1 MLFWVIV
8 KVGIKSLWANKLRS
22 LLAMLGIIIGVG
34 AVIAMLAMGA
44 GAKGQVLSRI
54 SAMGSNLLI
63 VRPGQARGMGV
74 IVGANQRLTLD
85 DAQAIADEIEGV
97 LQLAPVVSGMQQI
110 KYMNRNTRPNVTATS
125 ATYLPIRDFHVE
137 KGRVF
142 TEKEV
147 ESSARVV
154 LIGPVTATNLFDQ
167 DDPLGETVKLKG
179 INFEVIG
186 VLKSK
191 GDQGYFNPDDQAI
204 IPYTVGMKQVLGQ
217 DYLREIDV
225 QAVDGADLTKLQ
237 EDMTALLRKR
247 HRIQEGQPND
257 FDIRNQAD
265 LIESVS
271 EITNT
276 FTILLGS
283 VAGISLLVGGI
294 GIMNIM
300 LVSVTE
306 RTREIGIRKA
316 IGARRRSIMMQFLI
330 EAIIISCLGGLMG
343 VGLGVAGARVIGA
356 ATAFVTEIELSSIL
370 LSLSFSAM
378 VGIFFGWY
386 PARRAAAL
394 SPIEALRYE

>member
-8 KVGIKSLWANKLRS
+8 KVGLKSLWANKLRS

>member
-8 KVGIKSLWANKLRS
+8 KVGLKSLWANKLRS

-44 GAKGQVLSRI
+44 GAKGQVMSRL

-63 VRPGQARGMGV
+63 IRPGQARGMGV
-74 IVGANQRLTLD
+74 IVGANQRLTLE
-85 DAQAIADEIEGV
+85 DALALREVEGV
-97 LQLAPVVSGMQQI
+97 NRLAPVVSGTQQI
-110 KYMNRNTRPNVTATS
+110 KYMSRNTRPSITATS
-125 ATYLPIRDFHVE
+125 TTYLPIRDFHVE
-137 KGRVF
+137 KGRPF
-142 TEKEV
+142 TEGEV

-154 LIGPVTATNLFDQ
+154 ILGPVTATNLFDQ
-167 DDPLGETVKLKG
+167 DDPIGETVKIKG
-179 INFEVIG
+179 INFTVIG
-186 VLKSK
+186 VTKAK
-191 GDQGYFNPDDQAI
+191 GDQGFFNLDDQAF

-217 DYLREIDV
+217 DYLREINV
-225 QAVDGADLTKLQ
+225 QAHEGADLTKLQ
-237 EDMTALLRKR
+237 EDMAVILRKR

-265 LIESVS
+265 LIESVAEVS
-271 EITNT
+271 NT

-316 IGARRRSIMMQFLI
+316 IGARRRSIMTQFLV

-343 VGLGVAGARVIGA
+343 VGFGVAGARVIGS
-356 ATAFVTEIELSSIL
+356 ATNFVTQIELSSIL

>member
-63 VRPGQARGMGV
+63 VWPGQARGMGV
-74 IVGANQRLTLD
+74 MVGANQRLTLG
-85 DAQAIADEIEGV
+85 DALAIARDVEGIA
-97 LQLAPVVSGMQQI
+97 QLAPVVSGSQQI
-110 KYMNRNTRPNVTATS
+110 KFMNRNTRPTVIAT
-125 ATYLPIRDFHVE
+125 THNYLPIRDFHVE
-137 KGRVF
+137 KGRPM
-142 TEKEV
+142 TERDV
-147 ESSARVV
+147 DSSARVV
-154 LIGPVTATNLFDQ
+154 LLGAVTAENLFDQ
-167 DDPLGETVKLKG
+167 NDPIGEVVKLKG
-179 INFEVIG
+179 INFTVIG
-186 VLKSK
+186 VLKAK
-191 GDQGYFNPDDQAI
+191 GSQGFNPADQAI
-204 IPYTVGMKQVLGQ
+204 IPYTEGMKEVLGQ
-217 DYLREIDV
+217 DYLREIDG
-225 QAVDGADLTKLQ
+225 QAHDGADLTKVQ
-237 EDMTALLRKR
+237 EDMAALLRKR
-247 HRIQEGQPND
+247 HRLQDGQPDD
-257 FDIRNQAD
+257 FSIRNQAD

-356 ATAFVTEIELSSIL
+356 ATALATEIELHSIL

-378 VGIFFGWY
+378 VGIFFGLY
-386 PARRAAAL
+386 PARRAASL